1 MANPFPLAEQII
13 PSRYDLIKQT
23 VEKLNK
29 NKQPAPVNIVHA
41 LDAKHFNELPEE
53 IRRGT
58 IQ

>member
-1 MANPFPLAEQII
+1 MANPFPFAEQIVT
-13 PSRYDLIKQT
+13 SRYDLIKQT
-23 VEKLNK
+23 AEKLNQ